1 MDIYNIPL
9 ADYSMKSALPLVTG
23 FAWTSQ
29 GRRKMTIKH
38 INRRDVLRVLAG
50 FATAAAGVAA
60 SMAAT
65 TADASV
71 AQTEKQPPP
80 LDGELSFDKQSRA
93 AAADD
98 FGHIVHRKPKG
109 VLLPGS
115 AQDVATTIC
124 WAAGQGHKIAPQ
136 GQSHSV
142 YGRAQVNDGIVI
154 DMSRLHTVHDV
165 QGDRVVVDA
174 GAKWSEVLAATL
186 PHGLTPPV
194 LAEYLELSVGG
205 ALVVGGVG
213 ATSSRYGVQS
223 DNVLALDVVTGK
235 GQQVT
240 CSPDTN
246 ADLFDAVRAGL
257 GQVAVIT
264 QATLK
269 LIPAPEQVRR
279 YVLTYPNLNSMLTDE
294 RLLAA
299 DHRLDAVQGAVLPT
313 PTGWRYRLDAV
324 SQFSGNYP
332 PDDEALLAGLS
343 DDRSAA
349 EINTLPYFD
358 YLNRLAA
365 LEQALRANGQW
376 FHPHPW
382 LTTFVGDSKVESVV
396 SEELANLTSGDL
408 GTFGQ
413 VVLSAFHREAITSPL
428 LRLPEDDLV
437 YAFNLVRIPT
447 TDDAAESNRLVK
459 ANRAIYKRVRA
470 AGGTLYPVSA
480 FPMSHDDW
488 RRHFGSAWERL
499 HEAKRTFDPGRV
511 LTPGYEVF

>member
-1 MDIYNIPL
+1 
-9 ADYSMKSALPLVTG
+9 
-23 FAWTSQ
+23 
-29 GRRKMTIKH
+29 MTIKH
-38 INRRDVLRVLAG
+38 SNRRDALKVLTG
-50 FATAAAGVAA
+50 FATTAAGV
-60 SMAAT
+60 SPMLAAT
-65 TADASV
+65 TATAST
-71 AQTEKQPPP
+71 AQIQKQPPP
-80 LDGELSFDKQSRA
+80 LDGELRFDNESRA

-98 FGHIVHRKPKG
+98 FGHIVHKTPEG

-115 AQDVATTIC
+115 AQDVATTIR
-124 WAAGQGHKIAPQ
+124 WAAELGRKVAPQ

-142 YGRAQVNDGIVI
+142 YGRAQVGDGIVI
-154 DMSRLHTVHDV
+154 DMSRLHTIHTIRD
-165 QGDRVVVDA
+165 DRVVVDA

-186 PHGLTPPV
+186 PQGLTPPV

-205 ALVVGGVG
+205 TLVVGGVG
-213 ATSSRYGVQS
+213 STSSRYGVQS
-223 DNVLALDVVTGK
+223 DNVLELDVVTGE

-240 CSPDTN
+240 CSPRNN

-264 QATLK
+264 RATLK

-279 YVLTYPNLNSMLTDE
+279 YALTYPNLTSMLNDE

-299 DHRLDAVQGAVLPT
+299 DNRFVAVQGAVLPT
-313 PTGWRYRLDAV
+313 PAGWKYRLDAV
-324 SQFSGNYP
+324 SQLSGINL
-332 PDDEALLAGLS
+332 PDDNALLAGLS

-349 EINTLPYFD
+349 EIGTLPYLD

-376 FHPHPW
+376 FFPHPW

-396 SEELANLTSGDL
+396 GEELANLTPADL

-413 VVLSAFHREAITSPL
+413 VVLSAFRREAISSPL

-447 TDDAAESNRLVK
+447 TDDPA
-459 ANRAIYKRVRA
+459 
-470 AGGTLYPVSA
+470 
-480 FPMSHDDW
+480 
-488 RRHFGSAWERL
+488 
-499 HEAKRTFDPGRV
+499 
-511 LTPGYEVF
+511 